1 MTSPDQPPAIQKKVC
16 MLGGFAAGKTSLVRR
31 FVFSL
36 FDERYQ
42 TTVGVK
48 IDKKMVNVESQTL
61 TLMLWDFAGHDQ
73 FSHIRPAHM
82 RGSSGAIFVLDRT
95 RRKTLHTATALY
107 RQFQEVIGNVP
118 VVVAVNKSDLTTDV
132 DLEIAAVNSAFENAA
147 LVLETS
153 AKTGQ
158 GVEDLFYGLAHEMLQ
173 ISHDIRPERD

>member
-1 MTSPDQPPAIQKKVC
+1 
-16 MLGGFAAGKTSLVRR
+16 MLGAFATGKTSLVRR

-48 IDKKMVNVESQTL
+48 IDKKQVEVGSQLL
-61 TLMLWDFAGHDQ
+61 TLVLWDFAGHDQ

-82 RGSSGAIFVLDRT
+82 RGASGGIFVLDRT

-107 RQFQEVIGNVP
+107 RQFREVAGSAP
-118 VVVAVNKSDLTTDV
+118 VVVALNKSDLTADV
-132 DLEIAAVNSAFENAA
+132 DLDLTAVDSAFDSAA
-147 LVLETS
+147 MILETS

-158 GVEDLFYGLAHEMLQ
+158 SVEDLFLGLAREMLQ
-173 ISHDIRPERD
+173 AGHDIRSERDSDPI